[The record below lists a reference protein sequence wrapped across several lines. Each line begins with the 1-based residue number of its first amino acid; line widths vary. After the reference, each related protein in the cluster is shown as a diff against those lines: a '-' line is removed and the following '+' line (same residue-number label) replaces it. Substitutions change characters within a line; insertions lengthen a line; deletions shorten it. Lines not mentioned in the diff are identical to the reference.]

1 MDWSNCDGKWWEEF
15 TPCDAD
21 HVGICENLLGN
32 LICSKNLDQLYTGGH
47 FLFLKGRPK
56 ISTLLLIS
64 WPWSS
69 GPSCWEQDHQSHPP
83 LFTFTNPSPALL
95 VLHSTS
101 GKVVLDIKNQR
112 MNSICTMCIAHVITS
127 PYIWEWEWDAP
138 NCSGMIKRYWVFDC
152 HIYNI

>member
-69 GPSCWEQDHQSHPP
+69 GSFLLGARPPIPSS
-83 LFTFTNPSPALL
+83 FIY
-95 VLHSTS
+95 LHKSFSCTS
-101 GKVVLDIKNQR
+101 CFAFHVRKGCLKKFILR
-112 MNSICTMCIAHVITS
+112 TSIWILYAHVITS

-138 NCSGMIKRYWVFDC
+138 NCSGMIKRYRVFDC

>member
-1 MDWSNCDGKWWEEF
+1 MNWSNCDGKWWEEF

-21 HVGICENLLGN
+21 HMGICENLLGN

-95 VLHSTS
+95 VLHSTP
-101 GKVVLDIKNQR
+101 GKVVSDIKNQR
-112 MNSICTMCIAHVITS
+112 MNSIWTCNHLSIYLGVRMGCTKLLQHDQTLLG
-127 PYIWEWEWDAP
+127 IWLP
-138 NCSGMIKRYWVFDC
+138 
-152 HIYNI
+152 HIYIIYRPS